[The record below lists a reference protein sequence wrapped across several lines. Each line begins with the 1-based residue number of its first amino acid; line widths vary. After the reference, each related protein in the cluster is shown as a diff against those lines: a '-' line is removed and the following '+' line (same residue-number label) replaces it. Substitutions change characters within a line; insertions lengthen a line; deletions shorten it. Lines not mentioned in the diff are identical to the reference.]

1 MFKLGLLSLLG
12 GVVSAVVAILVNSLP
27 AAVLAIGL
35 WLFAIEVTLLAK
47 AAGGFSATVLPV
59 LSVSGACL
67 SALLFWNQIRAEAIV
82 SIRFRV
88 SDEYLIQGALIGIV
102 FCAAFTVGALL
113 AGPRG
118 IRMSK
123 ATVQESISELGS
135 SLPISDGALLAVGYG
150 GIAVAGYAWQGALLE
165 GRYLSA
171 NGPTWA
177 VSVAILLTPISIVCL
192 CIVAA
197 KPGPLRGL
205 AILGVALWVGLLFA
219 RSSRS
224 LALIPIMLFS
234 GAALAGRKTSLS
246 AVALTGVTTVFLLQ
260 LSLVGRVNPK
270 GVGLI
275 PLSDQLFA
283 RFGEAASEISPYALL
298 GNIIIAGPQA
308 AVVANRPITAEA
320 FWVSINPLPGGLAGW
335 PEIGPSLRFTKS
347 MPYNALGELGS
358 HGWILLVAVAGL
370 AGFVLAL
377 STRLASS
384 LTGAAATIAA
394 LLVLGCAVFFSLSVL
409 QYNLRSSMRI
419 AYYALLGVG
428 AIWFAQVYSAGERP
442 RLPLT
447 KVARG
452 SERR

>member
-1 MFKLGLLSLLG
+1 MFKLGLLGLLG
-12 GVVSAVVAILVNSLP
+12 GVASATVAIWGNSLS
-27 AAVLAIGL
+27 AGVLAIGL
-35 WLFAIEVTLLAK
+35 WLAAIEVTLLAK

-59 LSVSGACL
+59 LTVNGACL
-67 SALLFWNQIRAEAIV
+67 TALLFWNQIRGEAIV

-88 SDEYLIQGALIGIV
+88 ADEYLIQGALIGIV
-102 FCAAFTVGALL
+102 FCAAYTGGALL
-113 AGPRG
+113 AGPRS

-123 ATVQESISELGS
+123 ATVQESISELGRT
-135 SLPISDGALLAVGYG
+135 LPISDGALLAAGYG
-150 GIAVAGYAWQGALLE
+150 GIAIAGYAWQGALLE

-171 NGPTWA
+171 NGPSWA
-177 VSVAILLTPISIVCL
+177 VTIAILLTPISIMCL
-192 CIVAA
+192 CIVAG
-197 KPGPLRGL
+197 KPGPLRGI
-205 AILGVALWVGLLFA
+205 AIVGIALWAVLLFA
-219 RSSRS
+219 RSSRT
-224 LALIPIMLFS
+224 LALIPLLLLS
-234 GAALAGRKTSLS
+234 GSALAGRKTGLS
-246 AVALTGVTTVFLLQ
+246 AVALTGVATVFLLQ

-275 PLSDQLFA
+275 PLSDQLLT

-298 GNIIIAGPQA
+298 GNVIIAGPQA
-308 AVVANRPITAEA
+308 AVVANRPISADA

-384 LTGAAATIAA
+384 LTGAAATVAA

-419 AYYALLGVG
+419 AYYAFLGVG

>member
-12 GVVSAVVAILVNSLP
+12 GVVSAVVAIWANSLP

-35 WLFAIEVTLLAK
+35 WLVAIEVTLLAK

-67 SALLFWNQIRAEAIV
+67 SALLFWNQIRSEAIV

-102 FCAAFTVGALL
+102 FCAAYTGGALL
-113 AGPRG
+113 AGPRS

-123 ATVQESISELGS
+123 ATVQESISELGR

-177 VSVAILLTPISIVCL
+177 VSVAILITPISIVCL

-197 KPGPLRGL
+197 KPGPLRGI
-205 AILGVALWVGLLFA
+205 AILGVALWVVLLFA

-224 LALIPIMLFS
+224 LALIPILLLA
-234 GAALAGRKTSLS
+234 GAALAGRKTSFT
-246 AVALTGVTTVFLLQ
+246 AAALTGVATVFLLQ

-275 PLSDQLFA
+275 PLSDQLLA

-308 AVVANRPITAEA
+308 AVVANRPISADA

-335 PEIGPSLRFTKS
+335 PEVGPSLRFTKS